1 MNSRERV
8 IMALNHKEPDQ
19 IPLDLASTPV
29 SGISSVAYN
38 NYMDY
43 LGYKEDNTLF
53 DIVQQIINPSERFLI
68 DNCVDTRA
76 VRANTG
82 KGFTLEHG
90 EDGEYQHFYDEWG
103 IKWRMPKSGGFYYD
117 MGSHPLKD
125 AVTEADV
132 DAYDKFFDAN
142 DDARYAGMKH
152 KAEEIHQA
160 GYAVVVNSLSAG
172 MFEMLTWL
180 MGYESSLTNLAL
192 EEGAATRILDK
203 MLDIKMT
210 FWSRVLDEFGH
221 KVTVCQEADDLGTQI
236 SLLISPDMYR
246 EYVKPRHKELF
257 DMIHKKSDAKVFI
270 HSCGAIRD
278 ILPDF
283 IESGVDIVNP
293 VQFNAAN
300 MDAVAL
306 KREFGRDL
314 VFWGGGV
321 DTQKTLPKGSPQ
333 EVADN
338 VKKMM
343 DILRKD
349 GGFVFN
355 SVHNIQADVPPENLE
370 AYFNT
375 FHSQKRY

>member
-19 IPLDLASTPV
+19 IPFDLASTPV
-29 SGISSVAYN
+29 SGISNVAYN
-38 NYMDY
+38 NLMEYR
-43 LGYKEDNTLF
+43 GTKEDNTLF
-53 DIVQQIINPSERFLI
+53 DIVQQIINPSESFLLE
-68 DNCVDTRA
+68 NGVDTRA
-76 VRANTG
+76 VRANVG
-82 KGFTLEHG
+82 KGFELVHG
-90 EDGEYQHFYDEWG
+90 EDGEYKFFYDEWG
-103 IKWRMPKSGGFYYD
+103 IKWRMPKTGGFYYD
-117 MGSHPLKD
+117 MASHPLEN

-132 DAYDKFFDAN
+132 DAYGKFLDTT
-142 DDARYAGMKH
+142 DDIRFAGMKE
-152 KAEEIHQA
+152 KAEQIYDA

-192 EEGAATRILDK
+192 EEGAATRLLDR
-203 MLDIKMT
+203 MLEIKMAY
-210 FWSRVLDEFGH
+210 WSRVLDEFGD

-236 SLLISPDMYR
+236 SLLISPGMYR

-257 DMIHKKSDAKVFI
+257 DMIHSKSDAKVFI

-283 IESGVDIVNP
+283 IESGIDIINP
-293 VQFNAAN
+293 VQFNATN
-300 MDAVAL
+300 MDATQL
-306 KREFGRDL
+306 KREFGSDL

-321 DTQKTLPKGSPQ
+321 DTQQTLPKGTPQ
-333 EVADN
+333 QVEDN
-338 VKKMM
+338 VKRMM

-355 SVHNIQADVPPENLE
+355 SVHNIQADVPPANLD
-370 AYFNT
+370 AYLKT
-375 FHSQKRY
+375 FHSYKKY

>member
-8 IMALNHKEPDQ
+8 VMALNHKEPDQ
-19 IPLDLASTPV
+19 IPFDLASTPV

-38 NYMDY
+38 NYIKY
-43 LGYKEDNTLF
+43 LGRSEDNTLF
-53 DIVQQIINPSERFLI
+53 DIVQQIINPSEQFLLE
-68 DNCVDTRA
+68 NGVDTRA
-76 VRANTG
+76 VRARGG
-82 KGFTLEHG
+82 KGFELVLGE
-90 EDGEYQHFYDEWG
+90 EDGYTYFVDEWG
-103 IKWRMPKSGGFYYD
+103 IKWRMPKEGGFYYD
-117 MGSHPLKD
+117 MATHPLEN
-125 AVTEADV
+125 AETEEDV
-132 DAYDKFFDAN
+132 DAHDKFLDVS
-142 DDARYAGMKH
+142 DSARYEGMKE
-152 KAEEIHQA
+152 KAEEIYDQ

-180 MGYESSLTNLAL
+180 MGFESSFTNLAL
-192 EEGAATRILDK
+192 EEGAAVRILDK

-210 FWSRVLDEFGH
+210 YWSNVLDAFGD
-221 KVTVCQEADDLGTQI
+221 KVTVCQEADDLGTQM

-246 EYVKPRHKELF
+246 RYVKPRHKELF

-293 VQFNAAN
+293 VQFNASN
-300 MDAVAL
+300 MDAAEL
-306 KREFGRDL
+306 KKEFGKDL

-321 DTQKTLPKGSPQ
+321 DTQYALPKGTPQ
-333 EVADN
+333 EVEDN

-343 DILRKD
+343 DILRTD

-355 SVHNIQADVPPENLE
+355 SVHNIQADVPPENLD
-370 AYFNT
+370 AYFRT
-375 FHSQKRY
+375 FHANKKY

>member
-8 IMALNHKEPDQ
+8 NMALNHKEPDQ
-19 IPLDLASTPV
+19 IPFDLASTPV

-38 NYMDY
+38 NLLEYR
-43 LGYKEDNTLF
+43 GIKEDNTLF
-53 DIVQQIINPSERFLI
+53 DIVQQIINPSEAFLLE
-68 DNCVDTRA
+68 NGVDTRA
-76 VRANTG
+76 VRANSG
-82 KGFTLEHG
+82 RDYKMVHG
-90 EDGEYQHFYDEWG
+90 EDGEYKFFHDEWG

-117 MGSHPLKD
+117 MASHPLED

-132 DAYDKFFDAN
+132 NAYEKFIDIT
-142 DDARYAGMKH
+142 DDTRFAGMKE
-152 KAEEIHQA
+152 KAEQIYDA
-160 GYAVVVNSLSAG
+160 GYAVIVNSPSAG
-172 MFEMLTWL
+172 MFELLTWL

-192 EEGAATRILDK
+192 EEGAATRLLDK
-203 MLDIKMT
+203 MLEIKMAY
-210 FWSRVLDEFGH
+210 WSRVLDEFGD

-236 SLLISPDMYR
+236 SLLISPSMYR

-257 DMIHKKSDAKVFI
+257 DMIHRKSNAKVFV
-270 HSCGAIRD
+270 HSCGSIRD

-283 IESGVDIVNP
+283 IESGIDIINP

-300 MDAVAL
+300 MDAAEL

-321 DTQKTLPKGSPQ
+321 DTQYALPKGTPQ
-333 EVADN
+333 DVEDN
-338 VKKMM
+338 VKRMM

-355 SVHNIQADVPPENLE
+355 SVHNIQADVPPANLD
-370 AYFNT
+370 AYFRT
-375 FHSQKRY
+375 FHKYKKY